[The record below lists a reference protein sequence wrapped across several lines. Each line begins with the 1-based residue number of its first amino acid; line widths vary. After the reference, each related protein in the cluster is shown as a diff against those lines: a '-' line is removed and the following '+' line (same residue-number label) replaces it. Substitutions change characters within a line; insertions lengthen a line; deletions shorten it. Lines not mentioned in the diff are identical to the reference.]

1 MEEIYEQFRKRAL
14 AYFHPEVYS
23 YSRGQEG
30 KKVVYNHF
38 DSYLDGVGKDLITDW
53 NDDNLAKDVVL
64 FGKYNRE
71 GVEYEFNSVDEWI
84 EHLCDLDRE
93 YAYLWDNDCWKY
105 ISADVDWQFTN
116 NWKKVEDEL
125 K

>member
-1 MEEIYEQFRKRAL
+1 MSTRGEIGYKF
-14 AYFHPEVYS
+14 PD
-23 YSRGQEG
+23 G
-30 KKVVYNHF
+30 KVKVIYNHF

-53 NDDNLAKDVVL
+53 NDDSLAKDVVL
-64 FGKYNRE
+64 FGEYNRE

-84 EHLCDLDRE
+84 EHLCGLDRE

-105 ISADVDWQFTN
+105 ISADDDWQFTN